1 MVELNE
7 VEVDVEVEVEV
18 DVEVGRDGKEGIS
31 IFVELTIDDTELE
44 FNPDAAKAASGV
56 VGTPAKLP
64 IEFASGNVG
73 GCGIGGRD
81 GNSKF

>member
-64 IEFASGNVG
+64 IEFV
-73 GCGIGGRD
+73 
-81 GNSKF
+81 